1 MSSLGEKIGNAEE
14 EGVRHQRR
22 ANESARRMRMRMR
35 SGSGLSMRN
44 STLLCL
50 GLSSSKD
57 RTTQL
62 CSQRSMKYTVRAMVA
77 RNNASHCDSLSC
89 SHFTKG
95 HSCIYACVVKVQG
108 REETT
113 SMQYLG
119 LREYLSWPS
128 LCTSPSSQAATF
140 HLPKQAPF
148 HLTQQPGPARGTP
161 PL

>member
-1 MSSLGEKIGNAEE
+1 
-14 EGVRHQRR
+14 
-22 ANESARRMRMRMR
+22 
-35 SGSGLSMRN
+35 MRN
-44 STLLCL
+44 STLLYV

-62 CSQRSMKYTVRAMVA
+62 CSQRSMKYAVRAIVE

-113 SMQYLG
+113 SVQYLG
-119 LREYLSWPS
+119 LGECLSWPS
-128 LCTSPSSQAATF
+128 LRTSPSSQAG
-140 HLPKQAPF
+140 PV
-148 HLTQQPGPARGTP
+148 HLTQQPRARPRHTTSLIARPDKIITQLLHRCHSLSRLYRLGVMCDEEGLLGLHDDDAFFT
-161 PL
+161 L